1 MRKDL
6 FIYSNARICFFLFAD
21 AEIESFPEPPD
32 NWKKP
37 STKKSCVSST
47 SSTLPPKT
55 TLWNF
60 DNVYD
65 RDIRSILERNKNS
78 NCRRLSLTTIS
89 DLQDEKT
96 ENRTFTLPRI
106 KKVYFQN
113 VDKIESVSTKEP
125 SNQRTQSISSQF
137 KRKIENFKKSS

>member
-1 MRKDL
+1 M
-6 FIYSNARICFFLFAD
+6 
-21 AEIESFPEPPD
+21 
-32 NWKKP
+32 
-37 STKKSCVSST
+37 SST

-113 VDKIESVSTKEP
+113 VDKIESVSDREP